1 MVKLRA
7 LILVSCFIGSPLAIT
22 AQKGTGTLQLGT
34 PVERQLGPGQ
44 AHAFT
49 VNLEENN
56 LIQLVVEQQ
65 GIDVIVKVSS
75 PSGKSIG
82 EYDSPTGNEGSE
94 HVSFV
99 AAAAGTYHIVVSPL
113 DPWDTSTGRFQ
124 IKLLEVRPANEQ
136 ELNASKNLRVVKAR
150 GIALIKEVEAI
161 VPEIKSPYT
170 RIKAQLAAGNMLWE
184 IDEKLATK
192 FFSDAMI
199 SFKEFLASIEPD
211 DQYFQ
216 SYSVMS
222 QLRYEMIQTIAQ
234 KDPATAL
241 NFLYSTQT
249 TERASNPRER
259 SSQEN
264 AVELSIAEQLARKDP
279 VQALKLARQ
288 SLKKGLSA
296 NLVNT
301 LRQLRQQNPE
311 VAVEFAGEIANKLR
325 DEKFLKNSE
334 AAGLASGLVQ
344 VYRRWTITFNENV
357 QGTFDE
363 SQPKTPLLPEDQY
376 RELVQ
381 KMLTEALSYSLPKR
395 DYSHTPDRDAAWNL
409 LSGLQTLG
417 STIET
422 IVPGGQAAIQKK
434 VEELNG
440 SSNPTV
446 QFDQQ
451 IQNTIASGSVDASL
465 AVIDKAP
472 PESKEQYYVQLA
484 NQVANSGD
492 IERAKQIVNDRIPSA
507 YQRRQFLN
515 GIEQQKVYQ
524 ALQRGKAD
532 EALRALGSFRNAR
545 ERAQQLAQIVSQIG
559 PGQKRAAAIN
569 LLEQARA
576 MLSPAPQAPDQ
587 DQMNALLEIA
597 RAFSRYDSKRAFEI
611 LDPLID
617 QFNELAAAARTL
629 EGFGSETFENG
640 ELSFYN
646 GGSLSTVASQLS
658 RTLATL
664 ALIDFDQAKAA
675 SDKIRL
681 PEVRLKAYLDIADQS
696 IQAAK

>member
-7 LILVSCFIGSPLAIT
+7 LILVSCFIGSPLVII

-44 AHAFT
+44 AHEFT

-65 GIDVIVKVSS
+65 GVDVIVKVFS
-75 PSGKSIG
+75 PSGKTIG
-82 EYDSPTGNEGSE
+82 EYDSPNGNEGPE

-99 AAAAGTYHIVVSPL
+99 SAAAGSYRISVSLL

-124 IKLLEVRPANEQ
+124 IKLLEVRSANDQ
-136 ELNASKNLRVVKAR
+136 ELNASRNLHLGKAR
-150 GIALIKEVEAI
+150 GIALVKDVEEI
-161 VPEIKSPYT
+161 VPQIKSPYN

-184 IDEKLATK
+184 TDEKLANK

-216 SYSVMS
+216 SYSAMS

-234 KDPATAL
+234 KDPAAAL

-249 TERASNPRER
+249 TDRASNPRER
-259 SSQEN
+259 SSQDSS
-264 AVELSIAEQLARKDP
+264 VELSIAEQLARKDP
-279 VQALKLARQ
+279 VQALKLARHN
-288 SLKKGLSA
+288 LKKGFSP

-311 VAVEFAGEIANKLR
+311 MAVEFAGEIVSKLH
-325 DEKFLKNSE
+325 DEKLLKSPD
-334 AAGLASGLVQ
+334 ASSLASGLVGI
-344 VYRRWTITFNENV
+344 YRRWPIRFSGNLQSTF
-357 QGTFDE
+357 GE
-363 SQPKTPLLPEDQY
+363 SAPTTPLLPEEQY

-381 KMLTEALSYSLPKR
+381 KMLAEALSYTPPDR
-395 DYSHTPDRDAAWNL
+395 IYSQTPERDAAWNL
-409 LSGLQTLG
+409 LNGLLMLG
-417 STIET
+417 SAIDAV
-422 IVPGGQAAIQKK
+422 VPGGEAAVRKK
-434 VEELNG
+434 VDDLNG
-440 SSNPTV
+440 STNDTV
-446 QFDQQ
+446 RFDQQ
-451 IQNTIASGSVDASL
+451 IQNTISSGSVDASL
-465 AVIDKAP
+465 AAIEKAP

-484 NQVANSGD
+484 NQVANTGD
-492 IERAKQIVNDRIPSA
+492 IERAKQILNDRIANS
-507 YQRRQFLN
+507 YQRRQVLN

-524 ALQRGKAD
+524 AMRSGKVD
-532 EALRALGSFRNAR
+532 EALRALGSFRNPR

-559 PGQKRAAAIN
+559 PGQKRAAALN
-569 LLEQARA
+569 LLEQGRA
-576 MLSPAPQAPDQ
+576 TLSPSPQASDQ

-629 EGFGSETFENG
+629 DGFGSEVFENG
-640 ELSFYN
+640 ELSYYN
-646 GGSLSTVASQLS
+646 GGSVATIASQLS

-664 ALIDFDQAKAA
+664 ALINFDQAKAA
-675 SDKIRL
+675 SDRIRL
-681 PEVRLKAYLDIADQS
+681 PEVRLKAYLDIADQA
-696 IQAAK
+696 IQASK

>member
-1 MVKLRA
+1 
-7 LILVSCFIGSPLAIT
+7 
-22 AQKGTGTLQLGT
+22 
-34 PVERQLGPGQ
+34 
-44 AHAFT
+44 
-49 VNLEENN
+49 
-56 LIQLVVEQQ
+56 
-65 GIDVIVKVSS
+65 
-75 PSGKSIG
+75 
-82 EYDSPTGNEGSE
+82 
-94 HVSFV
+94 
-99 AAAAGTYHIVVSPL
+99 
-113 DPWDTSTGRFQ
+113 
-124 IKLLEVRPANEQ
+124 
-136 ELNASKNLRVVKAR
+136 
-150 GIALIKEVEAI
+150 
-161 VPEIKSPYT
+161 
-170 RIKAQLAAGNMLWE
+170 
-184 IDEKLATK
+184 
-192 FFSDAMI
+192 
-199 SFKEFLASIEPD
+199 
-211 DQYFQ
+211 
-216 SYSVMS
+216 
-222 QLRYEMIQTIAQ
+222 
-234 KDPATAL
+234 
-241 NFLYSTQT
+241 
-249 TERASNPRER
+249 
-259 SSQEN
+259 
-264 AVELSIAEQLARKDP
+264 
-279 VQALKLARQ
+279 
-288 SLKKGLSA
+288 
-296 NLVNT
+296 
-301 LRQLRQQNPE
+301 
-311 VAVEFAGEIANKLR
+311 
-325 DEKFLKNSE
+325 LKNAE

-357 QGTFDE
+357 QGAFDE
-363 SQPKTPLLPEDQY
+363 SQPKTPLLPEEQY

-417 STIET
+417 STIEA

-440 SSNPTV
+440 SGNPKV

-484 NQVANSGD
+484 NQIANSGD

-559 PGQKRAAAIN
+559 PGQKRAATMN

-576 MLSPAPQAPDQ
+576 MLSPAPQASDQ

-629 EGFGSETFENG
+629 EGFGSEAFENG

-646 GGSLSTVASQLS
+646 GGSLSMVASQLS

-664 ALIDFDQAKAA
+664 ALINFDQAKAA

-681 PEVRLKAYLDIADQS
+681 AEVRLKAYLDIADQS

>member
-1 MVKLRA
+1 
-7 LILVSCFIGSPLAIT
+7 
-22 AQKGTGTLQLGT
+22 
-34 PVERQLGPGQ
+34 
-44 AHAFT
+44 
-49 VNLEENN
+49 
-56 LIQLVVEQQ
+56 
-65 GIDVIVKVSS
+65 
-75 PSGKSIG
+75 
-82 EYDSPTGNEGSE
+82 
-94 HVSFV
+94 
-99 AAAAGTYHIVVSPL
+99 
-113 DPWDTSTGRFQ
+113 
-124 IKLLEVRPANEQ
+124 
-136 ELNASKNLRVVKAR
+136 
-150 GIALIKEVEAI
+150 
-161 VPEIKSPYT
+161 
-170 RIKAQLAAGNMLWE
+170 
-184 IDEKLATK
+184 
-192 FFSDAMI
+192 
-199 SFKEFLASIEPD
+199 
-211 DQYFQ
+211 
-216 SYSVMS
+216 
-222 QLRYEMIQTIAQ
+222 
-234 KDPATAL
+234 
-241 NFLYSTQT
+241 
-249 TERASNPRER
+249 
-259 SSQEN
+259 
-264 AVELSIAEQLARKDP
+264 
-279 VQALKLARQ
+279 
-288 SLKKGLSA
+288 
-296 NLVNT
+296 
-301 LRQLRQQNPE
+301 
-311 VAVEFAGEIANKLR
+311 
-325 DEKFLKNSE
+325 
-334 AAGLASGLVQ
+334 
-344 VYRRWTITFNENV
+344 
-357 QGTFDE
+357 
-363 SQPKTPLLPEDQY
+363 
-376 RELVQ
+376 
-381 KMLTEALSYSLPKR
+381 LSYSLPKR

-440 SSNPTV
+440 SGNPKV

-576 MLSPAPQAPDQ
+576 MLSPAPQASDQ

-629 EGFGSETFENG
+629 EGFGSEAFENG

-646 GGSLSTVASQLS
+646 GGSLSMVASQLS

-664 ALIDFDQAKAA
+664 ALINFDQAKAA

-681 PEVRLKAYLDIADQS
+681 AEVRLKAYLDIADQS